1 MDEAKAEQKKDTEEL
16 EDLEKPKGSATPI
29 IIGVVA
35 AVVIIG
41 GYCCYKKNSDSE
53 SEGGNKE
60 DKKLF
65 KKVFKG
71 KTQKKAAKEEIIPTF
86 AVPTEEQV

>member
-1 MDEAKAEQKKDTEEL
+1 M
-16 EDLEKPKGSATPI
+16 
-29 IIGVVA
+29 IIGAVA

-41 GYCCYKKNSDSE
+41 GYCCYKKNSDNE
-53 SEGGNKE
+53 NEGGSKE

-86 AVPTEEQV
+86 AVPSEEQVWKWEYKFLYQNIDYINLTIYTCLFYF